1 MKMIDLIHKTHSKQP
16 LSKEE
21 FRFLVTSFT
30 EDKIPDYQMAAWL
43 MAVCFQ
49 GLTSEETANLTIAM
63 AESGKTLRWEEFPTP
78 PLDKH
83 STGGVG
89 DATTLLLL
97 PSLAACDI
105 PAAKMSGRGLGFT
118 GGTLDKLD
126 SIPGFQSILPEE
138 VFKEQLKNHCI
149 ALTGQSKD
157 LAPADGK
164 IYALRDVT
172 DTVQSLP
179 LIASSIMSKK
189 IAAGAHQIVLDVK
202 VGSGGFMKTQ
212 AEGEKLASLMV
223 QIGKLASRKV
233 VAYLTSMEQPLGN
246 YVGNG
251 LEVYEAI
258 QLLKEKDLSSD
269 LAQVT
274 LTLAGEMIFLAGKS
288 ANPAA
293 GIKLASQAWQSG
305 LALNKLENWISLQK
319 GDPSVVRSPEKLL
332 GETQQKEIL
341 ATQSGYVSSF
351 LVEEL
356 GILARDLGAG
366 RTKKEDSI
374 DPYAGFILH
383 KRIGEPI
390 DLGEKW
396 ITLHSSKKITNPLI
410 EAAHS
415 LVKISQ
421 TIPRIPQLIL
431 KRIDN

>member
-1 MKMIDLIHKTHSKQP
+1 MKMIDLIHKTRTKQP

-21 FRFLVTSFT
+21 LSFLVTSFT

-49 GLTSEETANLTIAM
+49 GLTSEETGNLTIAM
-63 AESGKTLRWEEFPTP
+63 AESGKKLSWNDFSTP

-89 DATTLLLL
+89 DTTTLLLL
-97 PSLAACDI
+97 PLLAACGI

-126 SIPGFQSILPEE
+126 AIPGFQSILPEE
-138 VFKEQLKNHCI
+138 VFKEQLKNHGI
-149 ALTGQSKD
+149 ALTGQSQD

-189 IAAGAHQIVLDVK
+189 IAAGADGIVLDVK

-212 AEGEKLASLMV
+212 AEAEELANLMV
-223 QIGKLASRKV
+223 QIGKLANRKV
-233 VAYLTSMEQPLGN
+233 TAYLTSMDQPLGN

-258 QLLKEKDLSSD
+258 QLLKEKDLTSD

-274 LTLAGEMIFLAGKS
+274 LVLAGEMAFLAGKS
-288 ANPAA
+288 DSPTT
-293 GIKLASQAWQSG
+293 GIELARQAWQSG
-305 LALNKLENWISLQK
+305 RAIEKMEAWITLQK
-319 GDPSVVRSPEKLL
+319 GNPTIITAPEKLL
-332 GETQQKEIL
+332 GQVHQKEIL

-351 LVEEL
+351 LVEKL

-366 RTKKEDSI
+366 RTNKEDTV

-383 KRIGEPI
+383 KRIGSQI
-390 DLGEKW
+390 SLGEKW
-396 ITLHSSKKITNPLI
+396 ITLHSTKTI
-410 EAAHS
+410 ADS
-415 LVKISQ
+415 LVGQAQSFITISKE
-421 TIPRIPQLIL
+421 IPRIPQLII
-431 KRIDN
+431 KRIN